1 MRDTQRPARIV
12 IANRG
17 LVFDSDTVGATPLG
31 GAESAV
37 VQLAEA
43 LAARG
48 HTVSVYGDQPSRAI
62 RKRVEWIP
70 HTAGLPLRADLFI
83 ANRDH
88 EWLTAVPFARH
99 RVLWLHNP
107 GRKIDSLPY
116 RLKLA
121 LLPATIV
128 VLGAYHRGTCPAW
141 LTPGRIETIPLGLAE
156 AFLAAPE
163 RPPPAARA
171 IFTSNP
177 TRNLDWLLKVWATRI
192 SPAFPVA
199 ELDIFSGP
207 EVYQM
212 TTGTGFDAMG
222 AILAR
227 AEGMAA
233 FHVRRHRPVGRDALI
248 GRLLEARV
256 MLYRGHEE
264 ETFCLAL
271 AEAQALGLPCVVQD
285 IGSAAERVIDG
296 VTGFVT
302 GSDEAFAE
310 RAIQLLS
317 DDALWARM
325 HRAALARQRSRR
337 WSDVA
342 ADFERLLP
350 RT

>member
-1 MRDTQRPARIV
+1 MAETQRPARIV

-17 LVFDSDTVGATPLG
+17 LVFDANTIGGTPLG
-31 GAESAV
+31 GVESAV

-48 HTVSVYGDQPSRAI
+48 HAVSVHGDQPRRAT
-62 RKRVEWIP
+62 RKHVEWIP
-70 HTAGLPLRADLFI
+70 HAEGLPWRADLFI

-88 EWLTAVPFARH
+88 EWLTAVPFARR

-107 GRKIDSLPY
+107 GWKIDSLAY
-116 RLKLA
+116 RWKLA
-121 LLPATIV
+121 LLPATAV
-128 VLGAYHRGTCPAW
+128 VLGGYHRGTCPAW
-141 LTPGRIETIPLGLAE
+141 LKADRIETIPLGLSD
-156 AFLAAPE
+156 AFLQAAE
-163 RPPPAARA
+163 RPAPAPRS

-177 TRNLDWLLKVWATRI
+177 SRNLDWLLALWAARI
-192 SPAFPVA
+192 SPAIPA
-199 ELDIFSGP
+199 AALDLFSGP

-212 TTGTGFDAMG
+212 TSGTGFNAMG

-233 FHVRRHRPVGRDALI
+233 CNVRRHRPVGRDALI
-248 GRLLEARV
+248 GHLLEARV

-296 VTGFVT
+296 VTGFVA
-302 GSDEAFAE
+302 GSDEEFAE
-310 RAIQLLS
+310 RAIQLLR
-317 DDALWARM
+317 DDVLWTRM
-325 HRAALARQRSRR
+325 HRAALARQRSRL

-342 ADFERLLP
+342 ADFERLLLP
-350 RT
+350 R